1 MLEKSETSIKQ
12 RIPGVANKSSRVDDM
27 NINIEHHIIPCN
39 MRSQQVELKDEGRFL
54 SIWQCYLKQRTR
66 LYKNGTRFRVWFI
79 ISVKSTLI
87 NKEKITDMI
96 INQYSVID

>member
-12 RIPGVANKSSRVDDM
+12 RVANKSSRVDDM

-54 SIWQCYLKQRTR
+54 SI
-66 LYKNGTRFRVWFI
+66 
-79 ISVKSTLI
+79 
-87 NKEKITDMI
+87 
-96 INQYSVID
+96 